1 VAISSRSR
9 TRAVSPIGSSVTLER
24 DKPCALC
31 AARAVFVVWGS
42 VALLADLIVLEEER
56 SKTTRGLAQLGRLS
70 STGVANS

>member
-1 VAISSRSR
+1 
-9 TRAVSPIGSSVTLER
+9 
-24 DKPCALC
+24 
-31 AARAVFVVWGS
+31 VFVVWGS